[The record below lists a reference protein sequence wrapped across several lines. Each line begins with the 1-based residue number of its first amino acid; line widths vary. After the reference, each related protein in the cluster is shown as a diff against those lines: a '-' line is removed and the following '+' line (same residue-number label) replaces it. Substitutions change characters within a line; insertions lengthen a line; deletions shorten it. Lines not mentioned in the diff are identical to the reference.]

1 MESVSE
7 CVDGGC
13 NTEPAALPSAPES
26 LSDLCGSVLKVYSD
40 YTDPNYALPW
50 QMQRQGSSTGS
61 GFIVSPEAGLGGKHI
76 LTNAHCVAWH
86 NRLHVRKHGS
96 PVKFPARVLA
106 VAHECDLAL
115 LTVDDDAFWTDTRGL
130 QFGEVDA
137 AINPG
142 NSGGPALKGGRV
154 VGVAFQG
161 CEASAAQNV
170 GYIVPWTVIR
180 HFFEDLSRHRR
191 YTGFPAAGVLF
202 QQLENESMQQKLGVT
217 QLKPEDLPTGLLR
230 LPTARG
236 RVRLQQPAGK
246 RICDLVIPSRRCISL
261 AVVAAAAAGVTA
273 SGILVTATDAL
284 RTRNFLDRAK
294 AAVDEAIS
302 GAAASTAES
311 GGLAGQVE
319 HAEKGPIAAEA
330 AADGNGKGEATV
342 EDSTPLADPSEVVR
356 EAIAQ
361 VDTGIGDAEAAGNM
375 PPSAAERK
383 ALIHEALDQRIG
395 LRPEDVVLAI
405 DGVDVAGDGT
415 VHFRGMERVSVTN
428 VISEKFLGETL
439 SLTVLRNRKVQN
451 VVVPLEAESCLIP
464 KHQWGKKARYIIYG
478 GLVFCPLT
486 LEYLKDEF
494 GPKFHERAPSTLLR
508 PLSEVFA
515 TVEGEEPIV
524 LTQILAS
531 DLTSGYSVRNC
542 MLSSVDGVKV
552 RNLRHLAQLLG
563 IQAPQ
568 QQHTHQKYLHSQ
580 KQQHQEQQQ
589 QQSQFV
595 TFVLEEKF
603 QVVLN
608 REKAEAMLADI
619 LQQHAIHKQTS
630 DNL

>member
-1 MESVSE
+1 MGEELS
-7 CVDGGC
+7 
-13 NTEPAALPSAPES
+13 NPSTMKQHVLVAVTDAFNICGTSGRGSFACCLVFFSCS
-26 LSDLCGSVLKVYSD
+26 LMGASCRETLSMLSSANRFHLVVLS
-40 YTDPNYALPW
+40 
-50 QMQRQGSSTGS
+50 
-61 GFIVSPEAGLGGKHI
+61 
-76 LTNAHCVAWH
+76 
-86 NRLHVRKHGS
+86 S

-130 QFGEVDA
+130 QFGERPFVFLLVSPALHLLQQIPALQDGVVVLGYPRGGDNLCITSGVVSRVDVNTYAHSNAALLCVQIDA

-451 VVVPLEAESCLIP
+451 VV
-464 KHQWGKKARYIIYG
+464 
-478 GLVFCPLT
+478 
-486 LEYLKDEF
+486 DEF

-552 RNLRHLAQLLG
+552 
-563 IQAPQ
+563 
-568 QQHTHQKYLHSQ
+568 
-580 KQQHQEQQQ
+580 
-589 QQSQFV
+589 
-595 TFVLEEKF
+595 
-603 QVVLN
+603 VLN